1 LVEYLLYYITWLFAL
16 CVEIQ
21 DLALQWNVT
30 VWAPME

>member
-1 LVEYLLYYITWLFAL
+1 L